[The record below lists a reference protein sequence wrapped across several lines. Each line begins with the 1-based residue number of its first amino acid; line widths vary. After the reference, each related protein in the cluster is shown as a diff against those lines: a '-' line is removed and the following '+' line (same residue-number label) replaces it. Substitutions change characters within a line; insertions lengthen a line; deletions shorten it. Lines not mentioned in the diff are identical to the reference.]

1 MEYMDN
7 KNLLDLKRVIKK
19 VGINKERLM
28 KIFLKCLHEL
38 EYIHSNGIIHR
49 DIKLAIIIMGNK
61 DQVKFFDFKMV
72 KFFNSEKAKFLE
84 ENNDLKNKLIINNV
98 IIGSDKIKTPEL
110 SNEPNCQ
117 IKYNEKID
125 AYSMGIVF
133 CSFAYQSTSLPE
145 KYENISYSKQ
155 LYNIIKKMLD
165 KEESTRPNSSEIK

>member
-1 MEYMDN
+1 MGNE
-7 KNLLDLKRVIKK
+7 NLLDLKRVIKK

-84 ENNDLKNKLIINNV
+84 ENNDLKIN
-98 IIGSDKIKTPEL
+98 
-110 SNEPNCQ
+110 
-117 IKYNEKID
+117 
-125 AYSMGIVF
+125 
-133 CSFAYQSTSLPE
+133 
-145 KYENISYSKQ
+145 
-155 LYNIIKKMLD
+155 
-165 KEESTRPNSSEIK
+165 